1 MTVIFY
7 GYRRCRTSNAVE
19 RAYRAAGLGYVFIDV
34 TREPPRAE
42 ILGRLVER
50 YGPAGVVRRR
60 RREALEAYR
69 ERGLEGLLELV
80 RSDPK
85 ILLRPVVVRGG
96 EALAGA
102 DARTL
107 LPGA

>member
-1 MTVIFY
+1 MTLLFY
-7 GYRRCRTSNAVE
+7 GYRRCRTSNSVE
-19 RAYRAAGLGYVFIDV
+19 KAYRAAGLNYVFIDI

-42 ILGRLVER
+42 VLERLVER
-50 YGPAGVVRRR
+50 YGPAGMVRRR

-69 ERGLEGLLELV
+69 ERGVEGLFELV

-102 DARTL
+102 DARAFL
-107 LPGA
+107 RGP